1 LKAVERMCQ
10 YFSRDVT
17 FSTGTEDEVHV
28 TQAGRKVVDNELNS
42 FFALSAP

>member
-1 LKAVERMCQ
+1 MCQ

-17 FSTGTEDEVHV
+17 FSTGTKDEVHL
-28 TQAGRKVVDNELNS
+28 TQAGRNVVDKEMNS